1 VEIGK
6 AMAAPGVGTAPLKR
20 SPGQTSRSRAPIPT
34 CGSGVSPAT
43 GRPPVPHLEGAA
55 PARNGGTAGGA
66 GPPSAPAAFPRRSPG
81 ATLGSRR
88 PGRVPGS
95 SATDARTRVADW
107 LRSPLGCWPASWLRG
122 AWEQQS
128 SPRQGVAQRCPDPVL
143 QRRMQVLRPD
153 ATVTAPCIAAR
164 GPLPQG
170 ASHAALGVIHQAR
183 SEFAQRRPA

>member
-1 VEIGK
+1 
-6 AMAAPGVGTAPLKR
+6 MAAPGVGTAPLKR

-43 GRPPVPHLEGAA
+43 GRPPVPHLEDAA

-95 SATDARTRVADW
+95 SATDGSQDPSCGLAQITSWMLASVLAQ
-107 LRSPLGCWPASWLRG
+107 GCVG
-122 AWEQQS
+122 AES
-128 SPRQGVAQRCPDPVL
+128 SPRQGVVQGCPDPVL
-143 QRRMQVLRPD
+143 QRRMQVLRQH
-153 ATVTAPCIAAR
+153 ARLAAPCIVAR